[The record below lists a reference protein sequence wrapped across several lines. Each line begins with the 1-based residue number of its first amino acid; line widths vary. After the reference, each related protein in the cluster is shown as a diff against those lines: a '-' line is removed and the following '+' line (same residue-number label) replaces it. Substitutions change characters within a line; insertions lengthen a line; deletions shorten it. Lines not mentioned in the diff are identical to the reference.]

1 MPGPSRLRRRSI
13 IAALLTFVGALLL
26 GVAFDRWYS
35 ESLVERERERVRSY
49 VAPYAVAIEGVFNR
63 HVGRLAGLV
72 AFVDAQ
78 PTVSSMH
85 AAFPTIA
92 EGLRA
97 AAPGLRALQLNR
109 GGRIAA
115 TFPSADSSRLLGYN
129 LLSDPRAEIRDDVR
143 RAMDSDH
150 MVISGPLALLQG
162 GVGLILRQ
170 RVSNVRA
177 GFPDL
182 VTMVLDLGPLFEE
195 ADGAAVPAT
204 VHTVLLDRR
213 GHELRGDVSDVTEP
227 TMTPVRIGDG
237 DWTVLASPADGWANA
252 VAADLRPTRAATA
265 LIIVLLTS
273 LAFGV
278 VGRQELLREAV
289 AGRTRELARAN
300 DDLRR
305 EGEERLQLEER
316 LLHSQKMEAVGTL
329 AGGIAHDFNNLLT
342 AIVGFTQ
349 LSEQQVVA
357 LQNALAGSAESDRL
371 TELRQDLTEILKAAD
386 RASLLTA
393 QLLTF
398 SRRQT
403 ITPSRVNLNGTVHDI
418 QRMLRRLIGE
428 QVTLVTEAAEQPL
441 PVMADS
447 GQLAQVVV
455 NLVVNARD
463 ALPYGGTIRV
473 TTRALDIE
481 SASDAPFAGLPAG
494 QWVMLSVQD
503 NGMGMT
509 PDIVARMWEPFFTT
523 KQLGDGTGLGLST
536 VHGIITQAGGH
547 VFCESVE
554 GRGTTVTLVLP
565 RLAHTFEDV
574 AEPAPVAARADG
586 EMVLVVEDEAGL
598 RRLVSEILRR
608 KGYQVRVAQDGADAL
623 EQLATGFTPDL
634 VLTDVV
640 MPRMGGREL
649 AEVIAER
656 GWPLPVLFMSGYQAG
671 EELPDDEEHAFIGKP
686 FTPEALVA
694 RVRNVLVPRA

>member
-1 MPGPSRLRRRSI
+1 VPGPSRLRTRSI
-13 IAALLTFVGALLL
+13 VAALLTFVGALLV
-26 GVAFDRWYS
+26 GVAFDRWYG
-35 ESLVERERERVRSY
+35 ESLMERERERVRAY
-49 VAPYAVAIEGVFNR
+49 VAPYAGAIEGVFNR

-78 PTVSSMH
+78 PSVSSMH

-109 GGRIAA
+109 AGRIVA
-115 TFPSADSSRLLGYN
+115 TFPMADSARLLGYD
-129 LLSDPRAEIRDDVR
+129 LLSDPRPEIRGDVR

-150 MVISGPLALLQG
+150 MVISGPSALLQG

-182 VTMVLDLGPLFEE
+182 VTMVLDLDPLFEE
-195 ADGAAVPAT
+195 ADGAAVPKS
-204 VHTVLLDRR
+204 VRTVLLDRR
-213 GHELRGDVSDVTEP
+213 GQALRGDLGDVTEP

-237 DWTVLASPADGWANA
+237 DWTVLASPVGGWGAA
-252 VAADLRPTRAATA
+252 VADDLRPTRAASV
-265 LIIVLLTS
+265 LITLLLTS

-278 VGRQELLREAV
+278 IGRQEVLRDAV
-289 AGRTRELARAN
+289 DDRTHDLARAN
-300 DDLRR
+300 DELRR
-305 EGEERLQLEER
+305 KGEERLQLEER

-349 LSEQQVVA
+349 LSEQQVSA
-357 LQNALAGSAESDRL
+357 LQNAFAGSAESDRL

-403 ITPSRVNLNGTVHDI
+403 VTPSRVNMNGTVHDI

-428 QVTLVTEAAEQPL
+428 QVTLVTEACEQPL

-463 ALPYGGTIRV
+463 ALPNGGVIRV

-481 SASDAPFAGLPAG
+481 TSSDAPWPGLPVG
-494 QWVMLSVQD
+494 QWVLLSVQD
-503 NGMGMT
+503 DGMGMP
-509 PDIVARMWEPFFTT
+509 PDVVARMWEPFFTT

-536 VHGIITQAGGH
+536 VHGIVTQAGGH
-547 VFCESVE
+547 VYCDSGV
-554 GRGTTVTLVLP
+554 GRGTTVTIALP
-565 RLAHTFEDV
+565 RLAHTFEAV
-574 AEPAPVAARADG
+574 TEPALIAARADG
-586 EMVLVVEDEAGL
+586 EVILVVEDEAGL

-608 KGYQVRVAQDGADAL
+608 KGYQVRVAQDGTDAL
-623 EQLATGFTPDL
+623 EQLSAGLAPAL

-649 AEVIAER
+649 AEAITER
-656 GWPLPVLFMSGYQAG
+656 GWQLPVLFMSGYQAG

-686 FTPEALVA
+686 FTPEALVT
-694 RVRNVLVPRA
+694 RVRNVLVRS

>member
-1 MPGPSRLRRRSI
+1 M
-13 IAALLTFVGALLL
+13 AALLTFVGALLL
-26 GVAFDRWYS
+26 GIAFDRWYR
-35 ESLVERERERVRSY
+35 ESLIERERERVRSY

-78 PTVSSMH
+78 PSVEAMRT
-85 AAFPTIA
+85 AFPTIA
-92 EGLRA
+92 EGLRTA
-97 AAPGLRALQLNR
+97 ATGLRAIQLNR
-109 GGRIAA
+109 EGRIVA
-115 TFPSADSSRLLGYN
+115 TYPAADSLRLLGYD
-129 LLSDPRAEIRDDVR
+129 LLSDPRAEIRDGVQ
-143 RAMDSDH
+143 RAMDAEH
-150 MVISGPLALLQG
+150 MIITGPIALLQG
-162 GVGLILRQ
+162 GTGLILRQ

-182 VTMVLDLGPLFEE
+182 VTMVLDLGPVFEE

-204 VHTVLLDRR
+204 VRTVLLDRR
-213 GHELRGDVSDVTEP
+213 GQSMRGEPADVSEP

-237 DWTVLASPADGWANA
+237 DWTVLASPVGGWGES
-252 VAADLRPTRAATA
+252 VEADLRPTRAAT
-265 LIIVLLTS
+265 LVIIVLLTS

-278 VGRQELLREAV
+278 VGREETLREAV
-289 AGRTRELARAN
+289 TGRTRELARAN

-342 AIVGFTQ
+342 AIVGFAQ
-349 LSEQQVVA
+349 LSEQQVMG
-357 LQNALAGSAESDRL
+357 LQNALAGSAESRSLVD
-371 TELRQDLTEILKAAD
+371 LRQDLTEILKAAD

-393 QLLTF
+393 QLLAF

-403 ITPSRVNLNGTVHDI
+403 ITPSRVNMNGIVHDI

-428 QVTLVTEAAEQPL
+428 QVLLVTEATPQPL
-441 PVMADS
+441 PVMADG

-463 ALPYGGTIRV
+463 ALPNGGTIRV
-473 TTRALDIE
+473 TTTALDTDTVSE
-481 SASDAPFAGLPAG
+481 GLLGGLPAG
-494 QWVMLSVQD
+494 QWVLLSVED
-503 NGMGMT
+503 DGIGM
-509 PDIVARMWEPFFTT
+509 PADIVARMWEPFFTT

-536 VHGIITQAGGH
+536 VYGIVTQAGGH
-547 VFCESVE
+547 VFCDSTP
-554 GRGTTVTLVLP
+554 GRGTTVTVALP
-565 RLAHTFEDV
+565 RLAHTPGDV
-574 AEPAPVAARADG
+574 VEAPPVTGTSDG
-586 EMVLVVEDEAGL
+586 EVILVVEDEAGL

-608 KGYQVRVAQDGADAL
+608 KGYQVQVAQDGADAL
-623 EQLATGFTPDL
+623 EQLAAGFTPDL

-649 AEVIAER
+649 ADAIVEH
-656 GWPLPVLFMSGYQAG
+656 GWQFPVLFMSGYQAG

-686 FTPEALVA
+686 FTPEALVS
-694 RVRNVLVPRA
+694 RVRKVLVTRI